1 MRKLTKTTIGS
12 RFGYGGSARRIWST
26 TTTWRIGTWRRP
38 FGYVGAA
45 TLISIAWILVT
56 VWYFVLLAVLGV
68 FAPILAAVWIIRW
81 GDRRRAFREEQ
92 DDAALLRMMAGDPE
106 GPTKD

>member
-12 RFGYGGSARRIWST
+12 RFGYGGSARRIWSIT
-26 TTTWRIGTWRRP
+26 TTSRVSTWRSAL
-38 FGYVGAA
+38 GYVAA
-45 TLISIAWILVT
+45 VTLVAFAWILVT
-56 VWYFVLLAVLGV
+56 VWYFVLLAVLGI

-81 GDRRRAFREEQ
+81 GDRRRTFREEQ
-92 DDAALLRMMAGDPE
+92 DDAALLRMMAGDSD